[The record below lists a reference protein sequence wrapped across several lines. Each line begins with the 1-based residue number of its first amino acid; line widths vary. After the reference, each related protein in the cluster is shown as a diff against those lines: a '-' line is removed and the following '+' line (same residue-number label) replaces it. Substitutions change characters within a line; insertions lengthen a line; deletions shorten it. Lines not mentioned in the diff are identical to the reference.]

1 MTKRFAI
8 LGALLLS
15 ATPLFA
21 QKSAISVF
29 VANPGGGWSS
39 NEGSTANGDIGLGAE
54 YWFTPGVS
62 AAVNVSRHQDDAAS
76 FSFDANGFPIV
87 TVHHVYEYPIDAL
100 LRYRFAG
107 NERWKPYLGGGL
119 RAVRGFEPPFGDRAW
134 KVAPEINGGVT
145 FLITKK
151 VGLDFDAKAVANQ
164 TRYTGV
170 DDTRLSI
177 GLSWHF

>member
-8 LGALLLS
+8 LAGLFFLV
-15 ATPLFA
+15 TPLFA
-21 QKSAISVF
+21 QKAAVSVF

-39 NEGSTANGDIGLGAE
+39 DDGSTANGDLGVGAE

-62 AAVNVSRHQDDAAS
+62 AAVNVSRHQDAAALI
-76 FSFDANGFPIV
+76 FFDANGFP
-87 TVHHVYEYPIDAL
+87 TTTFHHVYEYPVDAL

-119 RAVRGFEPPFGDRAW
+119 RAVRGFNEPFGGRAW

-145 FLITKK
+145 FLMTKK
-151 VGLDFDAKAVANQ
+151 LGLDFDARAVANQ

-170 DDTRLSI
+170 DDTRLSL